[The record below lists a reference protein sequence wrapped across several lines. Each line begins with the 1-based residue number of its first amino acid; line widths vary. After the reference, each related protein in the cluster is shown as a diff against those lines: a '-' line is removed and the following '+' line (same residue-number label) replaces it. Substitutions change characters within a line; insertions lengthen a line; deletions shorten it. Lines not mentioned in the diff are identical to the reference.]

1 MPITFR
7 HQFFEYL
14 LNYFLFFFSWPLC
27 ALYSPLH
34 GRLAKAD
41 CTTPCK
47 ICSQA
52 FKTHFWRQVMFSRIF
67 WEGHFFKFQ
76 SNLFL
81 WFEFLGSFFFLISGH
96 FFVSPLDHCGVLFG
110 FLVVSSNNSFVILS
124 HFSLHGFV
132 SLQSKVTN
140 KVSRILGF
148 LYLSNHS

>member
-14 LNYFLFFFSWPLC
+14 LNYFMFFFSWPLC

-110 FLVVSSNNSFVILS
+110 FLGVSSNNSFLIFS
-124 HFSLHGFV
+124 HLTYMG
-132 SLQSKVTN
+132 L
-140 KVSRILGF
+140 F
-148 LYLSNHS
+148 LFNQKSPIKWAGSWVFTI